1 MYVVRVLPC
10 SLNTVNPY
18 HVPCSSKPK
27 ASLPTKQIKLDVEPD
42 YGKGM
47 KQLSY
52 VIGMSILGIS
62 SIVLGTRGKICSS
75 IKL

>member
-1 MYVVRVLPC
+1 MRVAPY
-10 SLNTVNPY
+10 TPAGYNPY
-18 HVPCSSKPK
+18 SAYNSSTPRPKMVKPIK
-27 ASLPTKQIKLDVEPD
+27 PEAQIGEPN

-52 VIGMSILGIS
+52 VIGMSILGVS
-62 SIVLGTRGKICSS
+62 SIILGTRGKICSS